1 MNLNNLHSLIT
12 GRWFIDKA
20 YSQSLLPSLYSILNG
35 KLTFSAPDKPTPE
48 AFIFSANKS
57 LVSASSFDNETNKDN
72 YVLVVSLKNPI
83 YKYNQECGPR
93 GTKSKQQIM
102 SRYESDPNCKGI
114 VLDIDSGGGQVSG
127 TPEFHDFI
135 KNYSKPVVSYT
146 DGMMCSAAYYIGS
159 AAKHIVAN
167 KRADAIGSIG
177 TMIHFVDMTGYY
189 EKKGAKVITEYATKS
204 TDKNKDFEDLL
215 KGKPEGYIKN
225 ELDPITETFHA
236 DMNSARPNL
245 NSEVLSGGTYNAEVS
260 LNNGLIDEIGTL
272 QTAIDKVFSLAK
284 SNKNNTQLNNS
295 KKNPMSKLNVPLIEA
310 VIGASFSE
318 GETENGIILTD
329 EQATALENRLSENDT
344 AIATAETEATTSS
357 ERITELEA
365 TNTTV
370 TTAIQN
376 ALATAEVEGAATM
389 SNEEGIT
396 ALSNLVAEYGS
407 KDGATNTQTIPNT
420 NQTDNENPNVIG
432 GTDMSEYLNN

>member
-35 KLTFSAPDKPTPE
+35 KLTFSAPEKPTPE
-48 AFIFSANKS
+48 AFIYSTNKS
-57 LVSASSFDNETNKDN
+57 LITASSFDNETNKDN
-72 YVLVVSLKNPI
+72 YVLVISLKNPI

-102 SRYESDPNCKGI
+102 ARYESDPNCKGI

-177 TMIHFVDMTGYY
+177 TMIHFVDMTGFY

-236 DMNSARPNL
+236 DMNSVRASL
-245 NSEVLSGGTYNAEVS
+245 NSEVLSGGTYNAEES
-260 LNNGLIDEIGTL
+260 LANGLIDEIGTL
-272 QTAIDKVFSLAK
+272 QTAIDKVFALSK

-295 KKNPMSKLNVPLIEA
+295 KNNPMSKLNVPLIEA

-329 EQATALENRLSENDT
+329 EQALAIENRLSENDT
-344 AIATAETEATTSS
+344 AIANAETEATTSS

-365 TNTTV
+365 ANTTV

-396 ALSNLVAEYGS
+396 ALSNLVAEYGAE
-407 KDGATNTQTIPNT
+407 DGAEATNNLKNNGVTE
-420 NQTDNENPNVIG
+420 DNPNVIG
-432 GTDMSEYLNN
+432 GIDVSAAMNN

>member
-35 KLTFSAPDKPTPE
+35 KLTFSTPDKPTPE
-48 AFIFSANKS
+48 TFIFSANKS

-135 KNYSKPVVSYT
+135 KNYSKPVVAYT

-177 TMIHFVDMTGYY
+177 TMIHFVDMTGFY

-204 TDKNKDFEDLL
+204 TAKNKDFEDLL
-215 KGKPEGYIKN
+215 IGKPEGYIKN

-236 DMNSARPNL
+236 DMNSARQNL
-245 NSEVLSGGTYNAEVS
+245 SNEVLSGGTYNSEDS
-260 LNNGLIDEIGTL
+260 LKNGLIDEIGTL

-284 SNKNNTQLNNS
+284 ANNNNSKLNNS

-310 VIGASFSE
+310 VIGSSFTE

-329 EQATALENRLSENDT
+329 EQATAIESRLSENDN
-344 AIATAETEATTSS
+344 AISTAETEATTST

-376 ALATAEVEGAATM
+376 ALATAEVDGAATM
-389 SNEEGIT
+389 SNEEGIV
-396 ALSNLVAEYGS
+396 ALSALVAEYGS
-407 KDGATNTQTIPNT
+407 KDGDTTTTVMNSTDGDDNT
-420 NQTDNENPNVIG
+420 EANVIG
-432 GTDMSEYLNN
+432 GFDISASMNN

>member
-1 MNLNNLHSLIT
+1 MNLNNLHSLVG
-12 GRWFIDKA
+12 GRWFINES
-20 YSQSLLPSLYSILNG
+20 YGHTLLPSLYSILSG
-35 KLTFSAPDKPTPE
+35 KMPASNKED
-48 AFIFSANKS
+48 FISEEFIVQGSVS
-57 LVSASSFDNETNKDN
+57 VSAQTFNNQTNKDG

-83 YKYNQECGPR
+83 FKYNQECGPN
-93 GTKSKQQIM
+93 GTKTKQQIM
-102 SRYESDPNCKGI
+102 ARHESDPNCKGV

-146 DGMMCSAAYYIGS
+146 DGLMCSAAYYIGS

-177 TMIHFVDMTGYY
+177 TMIHFVDMTGFY

-204 TDKNKDFEDLL
+204 TAKNKDFEDLL
-215 KGKPEGYIKN
+215 IGKPEGYIKN

-236 DMNSARPNL
+236 DMNSARQNL
-245 NSEVLSGGTYNAEVS
+245 SNEVLSGGTYNSEDS
-260 LNNGLIDEIGTL
+260 LKNGLIDEIGTL

-284 SNKNNTQLNNS
+284 ANNNNSKLNNS

-310 VIGASFSE
+310 VIGSSFTE

-329 EQATALENRLSENDT
+329 EQATAIESRLSENDT
-344 AIATAETEATTSS
+344 AISTAETEATTST

-376 ALATAEVEGAATM
+376 ALATAEVDGAAKM
-389 SNEEGIT
+389 SNEEGIV
-396 ALSNLVAEYGS
+396 ALSALVAEYGS
-407 KDGATNTQTIPNT
+407 KDGDTTTTVLNSTDGDDNT
-420 NQTDNENPNVIG
+420 EANVIG
-432 GTDMSEYLNN
+432 GFDISASMNN

>member
-35 KLTFSAPDKPTPE
+35 KLTFSAPTKPTPE

-135 KNYSKPVVSYT
+135 KNYSKPVVAYT

-167 KRADAIGSIG
+167 KRSDAIGSIG

-295 KKNPMSKLNVPLIEA
+295 KNNPMSKLNVPLIEA

-389 SNEEGIT
+389 SNEEGVT
-396 ALSNLVAEYGS
+396 ALSNLVVEYGAA
-407 KDGATNTQTIPNT
+407 DGGKTTQTLNR
-420 NQTDNENPNVIG
+420 TDNDDTDTNVVSGVNISQA
-432 GTDMSEYLNN
+432 MNN